1 MEWLL
6 GLMMATVSSLW
17 QWAVPNGVNVIIG
30 MTLLRVM
37 LPVALLTTSAY
48 LVRRLDARMHPA
60 ATA

>member
-6 GLMMATVSSLW
+6 GLMMSAVSSLW
-17 QWAVPNGVNVIIG
+17 QWAVPNGVNVLIG
-30 MTLLRVM
+30 MTLLRVA
-37 LPVALLTTSAY
+37 LPVALLSAFAY